1 MDRTAKE
8 SVRKEYQLHE
18 RDSGSSEVQIALLSS
33 RISELTEHLKTHK
46 KDHSSRRGL
55 IMTGP
60 DHEDCAARRKPSA
73 ADQRTALECAASGPR
88 VRRNGFRRGPSVC
101 SV

>member
-55 IMTGP
+55 IMMVSQ
-60 DHEDCAARRKPSA
+60 RRKLLDYLKRKDS
-73 ADQRTALECAASGPR
+73 DRYQEIIKRLGL
-88 VRRNGFRRGPSVC
+88 RR
-101 SV
+101 